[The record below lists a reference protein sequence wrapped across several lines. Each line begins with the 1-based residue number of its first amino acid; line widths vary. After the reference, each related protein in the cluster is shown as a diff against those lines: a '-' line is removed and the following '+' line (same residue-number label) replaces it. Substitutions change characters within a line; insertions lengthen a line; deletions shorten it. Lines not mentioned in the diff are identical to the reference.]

1 MSNILYLL
9 TIIKPITMKLQLTF
23 LLLFASFLTSAQKE
37 LTVSDIYEKSVF
49 RQESL
54 KSLNWM
60 NDGQF
65 YTALEDNK
73 ILRYDVTTGASDSII
88 LDGKALN
95 IKIDDYEFTPDESR
109 VLLLTDKK
117 KIYRRS
123 FTAEYYIFSF
133 EGKEFL
139 KLSTNGRQSYATIS
153 PDNKHVAFVRD
164 NNLFFVKLSN
174 MSEHQVTKDGKPRNI
189 INGSTDW
196 VYEEELYMTKAFFWS
211 PNSEKLAYYR
221 FDESAVKE
229 YNLQYWD
236 DGALYPRDY
245 KYKYPKAGE
254 QNSTVTIKVYNLK
267 DNTTQTVDLG
277 EETDIY
283 IPNIQWTKDPDILAI
298 KRLNRLQNRQD
309 IFHYSTK
316 FKSASNILTDKSK
329 TYIHATYTSE
339 WIYLDNG
346 THFLMASEREGYKHY
361 YIHRMD
367 GQLEYK
373 ATSGAYN
380 VDELLALDQSTK
392 SPVLYYTS
400 NEGSSLERHV
410 YKVDFKGNG
419 KLKLSTKPGT
429 NKADFSKDFKYYISF
444 NHSAISP
451 IEVSLFLTKG
461 NKLIKVLKDN
471 AQLKETVS
479 EYGLTEKILFEIEAA
494 DKKLLNAYMVQP
506 ANMDSTKKYPLLI
519 YQYSG
524 PGKQDVKNEW
534 QGRHFMWHQLL
545 VQKGYIVVGIDC
557 RGTGG
562 KSEEFKKMTYLKMGK
577 MEAEDQVAA
586 AKYLG
591 TLPFVDKDRIGI
603 WGWSYGG
610 YISTLAL
617 ETGPE
622 VFKAGIAISPFIW
635 KYYDTIFS
643 ERYMR
648 RPQDNPDGY
657 NEYSIIRNAGK
668 LRSSYLLVHGTGDDN
683 VHFQNAVALQN
694 ELINQGKQFDSFY
707 YPDKNHSLIG
717 TKTKVHL
724 FTMMTNFILK
734 NL

>member
-1 MSNILYLL
+1 
-9 TIIKPITMKLQLTF
+9 MKLNLS
-23 LLLFASFLTSAQKE
+23 LLLLLISLATSAQKK
-37 LTVSDIYEKSVF
+37 LTVSAIYEKDLF
-49 RQESL
+49 QEETM

-60 NDGQF
+60 NDGQY
-65 YTALEDNK
+65 YTALEENK
-73 ILRYDVTTGASDSII
+73 ILRYDVTTGLPDSVII
-88 LDGKALN
+88 DGKALN
-95 IKIDDYEFTPDESR
+95 LKIDDYNFTPDESK
-109 VLLLTDKK
+109 LLLQTDKQ

-123 FTAEYYIFSF
+123 FTAEYYIYSF
-133 EGKEFL
+133 KGEELK
-139 KLSTNGRQSYATIS
+139 KLSPNGRQSYATIS
-153 PDNKHVAFVRD
+153 PDNKNVGFVRD
-164 NNLFFVKLSN
+164 NNLFFVKLAN
-174 MSEHQVTKDGKPRNI
+174 MSEHQVTKDGKKGSI

-196 VYEEELYMTKAFFWS
+196 VYEEELYITKAFFWS

-221 FDESAVKE
+221 FDETDVKE
-229 YNLQYWD
+229 YNIQFWD
-236 DGALYPRDY
+236 NGALYPRDY

-254 QNSTVTIKVYNLK
+254 KNSTVTIKVYNLK
-267 DNTTQTVDLG
+267 DNTTQVVDLG
-277 EETDIY
+277 KETDIY

-298 KRLNRLQNRQD
+298 KRLNRLQNQQD

-316 FKSASNILTDKSK
+316 FKSATNILTDKTK
-329 TYIHATYTSE
+329 TYIHATYTNE

-346 THFLMASEREGYKHY
+346 THFLMSSEREGYKHF

-373 ATSGAYN
+373 ATSGAFN
-380 VDELLALDQSTK
+380 VEKLIALDQRSKT
-392 SPVLYYTS
+392 PVLYYTS
-400 NEGSSLERHV
+400 TEGSSLDRQLYQV
-410 YKVDFKGNG
+410 DYKGKG
-419 KLKLSTKPGT
+419 KLKLSTQSGVNT
-429 NKADFSKDFKYYISF
+429 ADMSRDFKYYISF
-444 NHSAISP
+444 NESASSP
-451 IEVSLFLTKG
+451 MKVSLMTTRG
-461 NKLIKVLKDN
+461 NKLVKVIKDN
-471 AQLKETVS
+471 AKLKETVAV
-479 EYGLTEKILFEIEAA
+479 YGLTEKILFEIEAA

-506 ANMDSTKKYPLLI
+506 TDMDSTKKYPLLI

-545 VQKGYIVVGIDC
+545 AQKGYIVVGIDC

-591 TLPFVDKDRIGI
+591 TLPFVDKSRIGI

-622 VFKAGIAISPFIW
+622 VFKAGIAVSPFLW

-643 ERYMR
+643 ERYLR
-648 RPQDNPDGY
+648 RPQDNLEGY

-668 LRSSYLLVHGTGDDN
+668 LRSEYLLIHGTGDDN
-683 VHFQNAVALQN
+683 VHFQNAVTLQN

-707 YPDKNHSLIG
+707 YPDNNHSLVG
-717 TKTKVHL
+717 KKTKVHL
-724 FTMMTNFILK
+724 YTMMTNFL
-734 NL
+734 LEHL

>member
-1 MSNILYLL
+1 
-9 TIIKPITMKLQLTF
+9 MKLNLCA
-23 LLLFASFLTSAQKE
+23 LLLFTFHFATAQKE
-37 LTVSDIYEKSVF
+37 LTIEDIFEKRIF
-49 RQESL
+49 TQETVR
-54 KSLNWM
+54 SLNWM
-60 NDGQF
+60 NNGQY

-73 ILRYDVTTGASDSII
+73 ILRYDVTTGLSDSVII
-88 LDGKALN
+88 DGKALN
-95 IKIDDYEFTPDESR
+95 LKIDDYDFTPDEAR
-109 VLLLTDKK
+109 VMLLTDKQ

-123 FTAEYYIFSF
+123 FTADYYIYTF
-133 EGKEFL
+133 EGEEL
-139 KLSTNGRQSYATIS
+139 QKLSPNGRQSYATIS
-153 PDNKHVAFVRD
+153 PDNKNVAFVRD
-164 NNLFFVKLSN
+164 NNLFFVKLVN
-174 MSEHQVTKDGKPRNI
+174 MSEHQVTQDGKKGNI

-196 VYEEELYMTKAFFWS
+196 VYEEELYLTKAFFWS

-221 FDESAVKE
+221 FDESEVKE

-245 KYKYPKAGE
+245 RYKYPKAGE
-254 QNSTVTIKVYNLK
+254 KNSSVTIKVYNLK
-267 DNTTQTVDLG
+267 DNTTQIVDLG
-277 EETDIY
+277 KETDIY

-298 KRLNRLQNRQD
+298 KRLNRQQNQQD

-316 FKSASNILTDKSK
+316 FKSATNILTDRSK
-329 TYIHATYTSE
+329 TYIHATYTKE

-346 THFLMASEREGYKHY
+346 THFLMSSEREGYKHF

-373 ATSGAYN
+373 ATSGAFN
-380 VDELLALDQSTK
+380 AEKLIALDQSSKT
-392 SPVLYYTS
+392 PILYYTS
-400 NEGSSLERHV
+400 TEGSSLDRHLYQV
-410 YKVDFKGNG
+410 DYKGKG
-419 KLKLSTKPGT
+419 KIKLSTKPGVNT
-429 NKADFSKDFKYYISF
+429 ADMSKDFKYYISF
-444 NHSAISP
+444 NSSATSP
-451 IEVSLFLTKG
+451 KQVSLMMTKG

-471 AQLKETVS
+471 AQLKENVAA
-479 EYGLTEKILFEIEAA
+479 YGLTEKILFQIDAA

-506 ANMDSTKKYPLLI
+506 ADMDSTKKYPLLL

-524 PGKQDVKNEW
+524 PGSQDVKNEW
-534 QGRHFMWHQLL
+534 QGRHFMWHHLMA
-545 VQKGYIVVGIDC
+545 QKGYIVVGIDC

-562 KSEEFKKMTYLKMGK
+562 KSEEFKKMTYMKMGK

-622 VFKAGIAISPFIW
+622 VFKAGIAVSPFLW

-643 ERYMR
+643 ERYLR
-648 RPQDNPDGY
+648 RPQDNPEGY
-657 NEYSIIRNAGK
+657 NEYSIVRNAGK
-668 LRSSYLLVHGTGDDN
+668 LRSKYLLIHGTGDDN
-683 VHFQNAVALQN
+683 VHFQNAVTLQN

-707 YPDKNHSLIG
+707 YPDNNHSLVG
-717 TKTKVHL
+717 KKTKVHL
-724 FTMMTNFILK
+724 YTMMTNFLLE